1 MSEAFADTSFFV
13 AFLSARDVDH
23 ATAVD
28 LMENFEGRIVTT
40 DWVLAELGNFLA
52 KSSIR
57 NLFSSFVRDL
67 PTDPRIEIL
76 PADREQFD
84 AGCALVRCASRQ
96 GMVADR
102 LHLDGR
108 HGGAHHARRLH
119 RRPPLRAGGLPHP
132 AEVTKRP

>member
-13 AFLSARDVDH
+13 AFLSARDIDH

-67 PTDPRIEIL
+67 PSDPRIEIL

-84 AGCALVRCASRQ
+84 AGCALYDARADKEWSLTDCIS
-96 GMVADR
+96 MVVMEERTMRDVFTAD
-102 LHLDGR
+102 
-108 HGGAHHARRLH
+108 HHFEQ
-119 RRPPLRAGGLPHP
+119 AGYNILL
-132 AEVTKRP
+132 K